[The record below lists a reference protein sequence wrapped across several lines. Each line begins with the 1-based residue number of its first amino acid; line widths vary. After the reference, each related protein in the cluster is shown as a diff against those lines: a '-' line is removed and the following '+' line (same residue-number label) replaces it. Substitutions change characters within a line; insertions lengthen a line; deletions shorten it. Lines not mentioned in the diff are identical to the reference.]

1 MNDRIANAING
12 AEPFTS
18 EPWPVPDLS
27 VLNEGRRPPP
37 SLPLEVFGPWARWVA
52 DTAEGTGPTPP
63 DYAACAL
70 LAVGAALVGNA
81 RWVSPW
87 PSWKEPPALWIG
99 LIGSPSSG
107 KSPALSP
114 LLGIVRR
121 LESELSFDFDP
132 IYRRWQADREAA
144 VCIRATWEADV
155 KKAVKIG
162 TPAPDMPAGAVEPDE
177 PARPRLAVSD
187 TTGEALAAILAGQPK
202 GLLMFRDELA
212 GWLAGFDRYS
222 SGGSERA
229 LWLECNGGRA
239 FTVDRVKN
247 GGKPIRIPHLTMSVM
262 GGIQPDRLSSLLFT
276 GDDDGLASRLLMTW
290 PEPIPPTRPRYLA
303 DDAAAFDA
311 LRRLVALGM
320 AYGEEGLLCPVLVP
334 LADDAAA
341 LFDQWRRENFAA
353 TDTATGRLAG
363 HMGKLPGVVLRL
375 ALVLEY
381 LWWAWGSDPIPP
393 EVVTFRAV
401 AGAAALVTDYF
412 IPMAERAYGDAA
424 LPEADRMA
432 ATLARWIMRE
442 RPARINTRDL
452 IRSVRLPGLRT
463 GEKVGAAIAAL
474 VEADWLQP
482 NPTRDSERKGRQR
495 SDFIVSPVIAG
506 GAI

>member
-1 MNDRIANAING
+1 MNDGIANAIHG
-12 AEPFTS
+12 AEPFTP

-37 SLPLEVFGPWARWVA
+37 SLPLDVFGPWSQWVA

-63 DYAACAL
+63 DYVACAL

-87 PSWKEPPALWIG
+87 PSWTEPPALWIG

-121 LESELSFDFDP
+121 LEGELSFDFDP
-132 IYRRWQADREAA
+132 IHRRWQAEREAA
-144 VCIRATWEADV
+144 ACTRATWEADV
-155 KKAVKIG
+155 KNAVKIG
-162 TPAPDMPAGAVEPDE
+162 TPPPDMPPGAVEPDE
-177 PARPRLAVSD
+177 PSRPRLMVSD
-187 TTGEALAAILAGQPK
+187 TTGEALAAILSGQPK
-202 GLLMFRDELA
+202 GLLLFRDELA
-212 GWLAGFDRYS
+212 GWLAGFDRYN
-222 SGGSERA
+222 GGGAERA

-239 FTVDRVKN
+239 FTVDRVKH
-247 GGKPIRIPHLTMSVM
+247 GSKPIRIPHLTISVL

-276 GDDDGLASRLLMTW
+276 GDDDGLAPRLLMTW
-290 PEPIPPTRPRYLA
+290 PEPIPPTRPRAVA
-303 DDAAAFDA
+303 DDAAAVVA
-311 LRRLVALGM
+311 LRRLAALGM
-320 AYGEEGLLCPVLVP
+320 AYGEDGLFCPVSVP
-334 LADDAAA
+334 FADDAASM
-341 LFDQWRRENFAA
+341 FEQWRTENFAA
-353 TDTATGRLAG
+353 TNAATGRLAG

-375 ALVLEY
+375 ALVLEH

-393 EVVTFRAV
+393 QVVTFRAV

-432 ATLARWIMRE
+432 ATLARWIRRE
-442 RPARINTRDL
+442 RPVSINTRDL
-452 IRSVRLPGLRT
+452 IRFTRLPGLRT
-463 GEKVGAAIAAL
+463 AEQVKTAVAAL
-474 VEADWLQP
+474 VEAGWLQP
-482 NPTRDSERKGRQR
+482 NPTREGDGKGRQR
-495 SDFIVSPVIAG
+495 GDYNVSPIIVDG
-506 GAI
+506 SR